1 MKNKN
6 FKSCIII
13 NSAAYFVVAYF
24 FVVFSYNLFA
34 IWISTTWFGFDA
46 NLYFHGFEM
55 KGAAWNRDNTV
66 IIFFFGNSIT
76 LLIGFIFDWLYRRQR
91 KYKRS
96 IKIFFMWVYIIA
108 YSWFLGN
115 IMVGAVFNFGVGTA
129 LLAFRVPF
137 FMRAALSLLSV
148 LTLFFIGHRAQKG
161 IKVSANL
168 YYKRLA
174 KGAINGFL
182 LNQVVY
188 PALIGIVILVIY
200 KIPNIDEYKYMDWLV
215 LSSLVFY
222 ILGLFIKQKNR
233 SSIIFKN
240 RDVKGDSDENDYHQ
254 NNKSCKIQT
263 LAIIAFLIIVLGMRI
278 GLNTGVA
285 F

>member
-1 MKNKN
+1 
-6 FKSCIII
+6 
-13 NSAAYFVVAYF
+13 
-24 FVVFSYNLFA
+24 
-34 IWISTTWFGFDA
+34 
-46 NLYFHGFEM
+46 
-55 KGAAWNRDNTV
+55 
-66 IIFFFGNSIT
+66 
-76 LLIGFIFDWLYRRQR
+76 
-91 KYKRS
+91 
-96 IKIFFMWVYIIA
+96 
-108 YSWFLGN
+108 
-115 IMVGAVFNFGVGTA
+115 
-129 LLAFRVPF
+129 
-137 FMRAALSLLSV
+137 MRAALSLLSI
-148 LTLFFIGHRAQKG
+148 LALFFIGHRAQKG

-174 KGAINGFL
+174 KGAINEFL

-188 PALIGIVILVIY
+188 PALIGIAILIIY

-254 NNKSCKIQT
+254 NNKNCKIQV
-263 LAIIAFLIIVLGMRI
+263 LAVIAFFIVVLGMRI
-278 GLNTGVA
+278 GLNAGVA